1 MEWLPRPVDT
11 GRVLASVIRPVYI
24 AWSWVPEIPDIL
36 GMRERAR
43 KKAIE
48 AVVMLL
54 IQSAVRGLL

>member
-1 MEWLPRPVDT
+1 MDYPRS
-11 GRVLASVIRPVYI
+11 LAVGSAIAVAIRPFYTL
-24 AWSWVPEIPDIL
+24 WMCFPEIPDIL
-36 GMRERAR
+36 GIRERAK